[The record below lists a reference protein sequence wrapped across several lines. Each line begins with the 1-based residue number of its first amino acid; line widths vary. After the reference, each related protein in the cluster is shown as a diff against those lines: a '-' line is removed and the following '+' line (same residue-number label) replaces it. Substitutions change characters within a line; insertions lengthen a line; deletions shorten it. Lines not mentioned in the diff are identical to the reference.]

1 MRKIPLLLLIVIIA
15 AGCRQES
22 FEEKLNRIHDE
33 ALTIDSHTDTPLW
46 FTRNGFDLNT
56 AHDPYETRSRVD
68 FPRMQE
74 GGLDAVFFA
83 AFVGQGE
90 RNPLANLEA
99 KKRVLQIIDSIYS
112 NVDRY
117 PETAI
122 IAKEP
127 QDVIQAEKEGKRIVY
142 IGMENGYPIGTE
154 IENLDLFY
162 EKGVRYITLCHTG
175 NNDICDSSTD
185 TTEHI
190 GLSDFG
196 EKVVKRMNELG
207 MIIDVTHISDS
218 SFYDVIKHSNAPVI
232 ASHSCARAVRDHVR
246 NLNDDMLLKLKK
258 NGGVIQMC
266 LYTDY
271 VKEPDPQPERDS
283 AYQALRV
290 KYDHFKDLTD
300 EQYRQA
306 RIEWREI
313 DKTYP
318 RKLATVADL
327 IDHIDHVV
335 ELIGV
340 DYVGIGSDFDGG
352 GGLKDCYDVSEI
364 KNITSELFKRG
375 YTEEEIKK
383 IWGGNLMRVFKK
395 VRQQAEQTEG

>member
-1 MRKIPLLLLIVIIA
+1 MRKISLLLLIVIIA

-46 FTRNGFDLNT
+46 FTRSDFDLNT

-99 KKRVLQIIDSIYS
+99 KKRVLQIIDSIYA

-127 QDVIQAEKEGKRIVY
+127 QDVTQSEKEGKRIVY

-185 TTEHI
+185 TTEHN

-218 SFYDVIKHSNAPVI
+218 SFYDVVELTEAPVI
-232 ASHSCARAVRDHVR
+232 ASHSCARAVYDHVR

-327 IDHIDHVV
+327 VDHIDHVV

-352 GGLKDCYDVSEI
+352 GGLKDCYDVSEM
-364 KNITSELFKRG
+364 KNITSELLKRG
-375 YTEEEIKK
+375 YTEEKVKK
-383 IWGGNLMRVFKK
+383 IWGGNLMRVFKE
-395 VRQQAEQTEG
+395 VRQQAKQI

>member
-306 RIEWREI
+306 RIE
-313 DKTYP
+313 
-318 RKLATVADL
+318 
-327 IDHIDHVV
+327 
-335 ELIGV
+335 
-340 DYVGIGSDFDGG
+340 
-352 GGLKDCYDVSEI
+352 
-364 KNITSELFKRG
+364 
-375 YTEEEIKK
+375 
-383 IWGGNLMRVFKK
+383 
-395 VRQQAEQTEG
+395 